1 MASIRARADSGK
13 LFFDFRFQSVRCRE
27 QTLLD
32 DTPANRRR
40 LEKVLQRIEL
50 EIHQGV
56 FDYSAF
62 FPGSKLAATFA
73 VAVSEAPRET
83 GLGQPTASCGKN
95 SFNSGPNS
103 PKSKAG
109 RRKRC
114 RPAGSTPS

>member
-13 LFFDFRFQSVRCRE
+13 LFFDFRFQGVRCRE

-62 FPGSKLAATFA
+62 FPGSKLAAGEQVVVVTINYRLGFFGSMGHPALRGKGRGSRESCSFA
-73 VAVSEAPRET
+73 W
-83 GLGQPTASCGKN
+83 
-95 SFNSGPNS
+95 
-103 PKSKAG
+103 SKWFL
-109 RRKRC
+109 
-114 RPAGSTPS
+114 

>member
-1 MASIRARADSGK
+1 MPVSRVTSLI
-13 LFFDFRFQSVRCRE
+13 FDFRFQGVRCRK

-62 FPGSKLAATFA
+62 FPGSKLAQRSLSRD
-73 VAVSEAPRET
+73 VRH
-83 GLGQPTASCGKN
+83 LGRLTLISLC
-95 SFNSGPNS
+95 
-103 PKSKAG
+103 
-109 RRKRC
+109 
-114 RPAGSTPS
+114 

>member
-13 LFFDFRFQSVRCRE
+13 LFFDFRFQGVRCRE

-62 FPGSKLAATFA
+62 FPGSKLAATA
-73 VAVSEAPRET
+73 SAEMQ
-83 GLGQPTASCGKN
+83 GQPIEFVISGKVDGDSMSGTLTAPIVPDPL
-95 SFNSGPNS
+95 SFT
-103 PKSKAG
+103 
-109 RRKRC
+109 
-114 RPAGSTPS
+114 GSRV

>member
-13 LFFDFRFQSVRCRE
+13 LFFDFRFRGTRCRE

-62 FPGSKLAATFA
+62 FPGSKLAATLR
-73 VAVSEAPRET
+73 SREV
-83 GLGQPTASCGKN
+83 
-95 SFNSGPNS
+95 
-103 PKSKAG
+103 
-109 RRKRC
+109 R
-114 RPAGSTPS
+114 

>member
-50 EIHQGV
+50 EIQG
-56 FDYSAF
+56 FLTTRLSS
-62 FPGSKLAATFA
+62 PAA
-73 VAVSEAPRET
+73 S
-83 GLGQPTASCGKN
+83 
-95 SFNSGPNS
+95 S
-103 PKSKAG
+103 PQHS
-109 RRKRC
+109 R
-114 RPAGSTPS
+114 